1 MIRINLLPP
10 EFETAQAKREQ
21 QVLFGGAGGVVAL
34 FLLIFWFAKTREAAA
49 LQQQVAQAEAELG
62 KFQAIVSQIEK
73 IEADKRVLSAKRDLI
88 RNLNRSRLIYPVF
101 FEDLLPIIPADV
113 WVTNIQIADR
123 ASGPMR
129 ITMNASA
136 LSNFAVATWLTN
148 LQMPPNHFSNVELS
162 AISYATNESGQT
174 LSFTLS
180 CTYQHQ
186 GAFPLSEFN

>member
-10 EFETAQAKREQ
+10 EYDAAQSKREQ
-21 QVLFGGAGGVVAL
+21 QVLFGGAGAIIGF

-49 LQQQVAQAEAELG
+49 LQHKISEAQADLS

-88 RNLNRSRLIYPVF
+88 RNLNRSRLIYPVL

-113 WVTNIQIADR
+113 WINNIQIADR
-123 ASGPMR
+123 GGSPMR
-129 ITMNASA
+129 ITMNSSA

-148 LQMPPNHFSNVELS
+148 LQQSTHFTGIDLS
-162 AISYATNESGQT
+162 AISYSNTETSQT
-174 LSFTLS
+174 LSFTLT

-186 GAFPLSEFN
+186 GPFPLSEFN